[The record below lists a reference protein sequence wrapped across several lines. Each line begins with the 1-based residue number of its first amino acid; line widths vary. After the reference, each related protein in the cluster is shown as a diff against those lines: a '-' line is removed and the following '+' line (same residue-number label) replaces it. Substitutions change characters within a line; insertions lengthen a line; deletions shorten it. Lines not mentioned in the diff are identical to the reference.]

1 MLSRDWEDAGKVFEV
16 PNGIV
21 EDFVVFPRGEY
32 EAYYCMGSDFTRLSV
47 FKSVSFSV
55 KGPFTNEEKVTEGG
69 HVRICKGRVGN
80 NTALITDV
88 RPGVPMA
95 GIYLLTHLKGDCMY
109 KKLLI
114 EPKPGSLYS
123 VVAGN
128 PSVIFDGENYN
139 IFFEGRTADMKWR
152 IFQAVWD
159 GSDSIKVQDE
169 PLFDGANP
177 YITKFG
183 DRYYLYYSSYRKE
196 GGFDVSLKWQ
206 KAK

>member
-21 EDFVVFPRGEY
+21 EDFVVFPQGEY
-32 EAYYCMGSDFTRLSV
+32 AAYYCKGSDFTRLSV
-47 FKSVSFSV
+47 YKSSSPSA
-55 KGPFTNEEKVTEGG
+55 KGPFKNEEKVTEGE

-95 GIYLLTHLKGDCMY
+95 GIYLLTHLRGDCMY

-128 PSVIFDGENYN
+128 PSVIFNGGNYN

-159 GSDSIKVQDE
+159 GADDVRVQDE

-183 DRYYLYYSSYRKE
+183 NRYYLYYSSYRE
-196 GGFDVSLKWQ
+196 RGGFDVSLKWQ
-206 KAK
+206 KGK